1 VIHVP
6 AFAGAG
12 TRHHVCIHLVGSQG
26 VAVDDVREMDDFQ
39 VIAERQRV
47 MANLAALTDRY
58 KELNQE
64 ITKRGTLK
72 WMLVPR

>member
-1 VIHVP
+1 
-6 AFAGAG
+6 
-12 TRHHVCIHLVGSQG
+12 VGSQG
-26 VAVDDVREMDDFQ
+26 EAVDDVREMDDFQ

-64 ITKRGTLK
+64 ITRRETLK
-72 WMLVPR
+72 WMLAPR